1 LVRQRKKIW
10 RDLIRCKNRIKAFL
24 DYNGV
29 ALPDKFNNSNWSR
42 NFIAWLS
49 NLSFDYNSTKTTL
62 TYQLRQVETLR
73 KELLAISNDVR
84 KLMRSAVYNKLY
96 YLLRTING
104 IGPLTAANLIT
115 EIGNMQR
122 FPSFVELNSFIGL
135 VPMEHSS
142 GEKEMKGRLT
152 VRKNKQLRSD
162 LIECAWTAKRTDPAI
177 SLYYSNQ
184 LKKGKEPKL
193 IIVKIARKLLSRVR
207 HVWLTQQP
215 YVAGVVK

>member
-1 LVRQRKKIW
+1 
-10 RDLIRCKNRIKAFL
+10 
-24 DYNGV
+24 
-29 ALPDKFNNSNWSR
+29 
-42 NFIAWLS
+42 
-49 NLSFDYNSTKTTL
+49 
-62 TYQLRQVETLR
+62 
-73 KELLAISNDVR
+73 
-84 KLMRSAVYNKLY
+84 
-96 YLLRTING
+96 
-104 IGPLTAANLIT
+104 
-115 EIGNMQR
+115 
-122 FPSFVELNSFIGL
+122 
-135 VPMEHSS
+135 MEHSS
-142 GEKEMKGRLT
+142 GERELKGRLT